1 VACQLPGTTACGGD
15 LGRSGPSVGIDRG
28 VATTIATSD
37 GELLHGPIMRSSER
51 RRLARLQASL
61 ARQGKGSRRSSQT
74 KLCIAG
80 LHRRVALPVRNM
92 VRRPKPRPDPDN
104 PGHFLPNGEA
114 AKAGLNRSIHA
125 NCWGMIARRLAHKM
139 TASGTT
145 LVVVSA
151 QYSSQQCRECGHT
164 SPENRQSQAEL
175 RCQACGHAD
184 HADRNAEKKI
194 SWPGPAG
201 LRPPPDRGRH
211 RFQTVCSRKREPR
224 TPAEMAACRNPTIS
238 GVGGGQRRL
247 NVSPTPP
254 WELP

>member
-1 VACQLPGTTACGGD
+1 
-15 LGRSGPSVGIDRG
+15 VGIDRG

-37 GELLHGPIMRSSER
+37 GELLHRPIMRSSER

-151 QYSSQQCRECGHT
+151 QCSSQQCRECGHT
-164 SPENRQSQAEL
+164 SPETVRAKRS
-175 RCQACGHAD
+175 CGVKPAVTLITPT
-184 HADRNAEKKI
+184 ATRKKKY
-194 SWPGPAG
+194 PGPGQPACAHPRTG
-201 LRPPPDRGRH
+201 GDTGFRRCARASENRGRRLRWRRVEIR
-211 RFQTVCSRKREPR
+211 RFQVWE
-224 TPAEMAACRNPTIS
+224 E
-238 GVGGGQRRL
+238 V
-247 NVSPTPP
+247 NVD
-254 WELP
+254 